1 MELAVGGSHP
11 PIGRELPLM
20 LKPRSIAERMGRR
33 AALRGECGSANPFAD
48 AKAREQ
54 WAKGHATASGQL
66 AEAAA

>member
-1 MELAVGGSHP
+1 
-11 PIGRELPLM
+11 M
-20 LKPRSIAERMGRR
+20 LKEPSIAARMGRR
-33 AALRGECGSANPFAD
+33 AALRGECERANPFSD